1 MGVGTSMTKYLLDI
15 DVLSEVNQYTKHIHG
30 TGDAGIDLYFPHS
43 VRIGAGDTLL
53 IDFEIRTRMKHILD
67 PKTLEME
74 EWSYM
79 LVPRSSIWRTP
90 LRQSNG
96 VGIID
101 SGYRGHIMVPV
112 DNMSNQSYEVK
123 RGERLFQIVSPT
135 LGETMVQFTKL
146 TTDTKR
152 GTGGFGS
159 TGK

>member
-1 MGVGTSMTKYLLDI
+1 
-15 DVLSEVNQYTKHIHG
+15 
-30 TGDAGIDLYFPHS
+30 
-43 VRIGAGDTLL
+43 
-53 IDFEIRTRMKHILD
+53 
-67 PKTLEME
+67 
-74 EWSYM
+74 
-79 LVPRSSIWRTP
+79 
-90 LRQSNG
+90 
-96 VGIID
+96 
-101 SGYRGHIMVPV
+101 MVPV